1 VAGIQYTY
9 NTIMVRYSAIYG
21 EIFSHHDMEH
31 HDESSTR
38 VQAVLG
44 GVPEKVPVRPPL
56 CAPESD
62 LARVHTPSYIRM
74 IREFSSHGGQHF
86 LDPST
91 YVDAETFNVAS
102 FAAGAAAE
110 AVNRSIDGESCFAII
125 RPPGHHAEPDRAMGF
140 CIFNNAAIGAAVAL
154 DRVDKVA
161 IIDWDLHHGNGTQTI
176 FSADDQVLFCS
187 IHQGNVFPYTGWV
200 DEIGTG
206 AGKGFTINSPLRA
219 GSTIADYRLVFE
231 EVFIPALELFRPEAV
246 IISAGQDALFDD
258 PKGSMMLFPADYGT
272 LTAIL
277 RDATDLPLALVL
289 EGGYGPSHGDAIRH
303 IFSALDGSPV
313 PASQGEPRRTTRD
326 IVAALKKIRK

>member
-1 VAGIQYTY
+1 
-9 NTIMVRYSAIYG
+9 MVRYSAIYG
-21 EIFSHHDMEH
+21 DIFSHHDMDS
-31 HDESSTR
+31 HDESSIR
-38 VQAVLG
+38 LQAALG
-44 GVPEKVPVRPPL
+44 GVPEAVPVIAPL

-86 LDPST
+86 LDQST
-91 YVDAETFNVAS
+91 YVDEETYTVAS

-110 AVNRSIDGESCFAII
+110 AANRSIDGESCFAII

-154 DRVDKVA
+154 DRVDRVA

-176 FSADDQVLFCS
+176 FSADDRVLFCS
-187 IHQGNVFPYTGWV
+187 IHQGNIFPHTGWV

-206 AGKGFTINSPLRA
+206 AGKGFTINAPLRA
-219 GSTIADYRLVFE
+219 GSTIADYRLIFE
-231 EVFIPALELFRPEAV
+231 EVFIPALEQFRPDAI

-258 PKGSMMLFPADYGT
+258 PKSGMMLFPADYGT
-272 LTAIL
+272 LTAMV
-277 RDATDLPLALVL
+277 RDAIGLPLALVL

-303 IFSALDGSPV
+303 IFSSLHGSPV
-313 PASQGEPRRTTRD
+313 PPNQGEPRRTTRD

>member
-1 VAGIQYTY
+1 
-9 NTIMVRYSAIYG
+9 
-21 EIFSHHDMEH
+21 
-31 HDESSTR
+31 
-38 VQAVLG
+38 
-44 GVPEKVPVRPPL
+44 
-56 CAPESD
+56 
-62 LARVHTPSYIRM
+62 M

-140 CIFNNAAIGAAVAL
+140 CIFNNAAIGAAVVL

-176 FSADDQVLFCS
+176 FSADDRVLFCS
-187 IHQGNVFPYTGWV
+187 IHQGNLFPYTGWV

-206 AGKGFTINSPLRA
+206 TGKGFTINAPLRA

-231 EVFIPALELFRPEAV
+231 EVFIPALELFRPEAL

-272 LTAIL
+272 LTAML

-313 PASQGEPRRTTRD
+313 PTNQGEPRRTTRD